1 MTESFEPSLSLATGE
16 DSGVGSEVNE
26 NTNGS
31 EKQALRTP
39 DFFIVGQPKSGTTA
53 LYEMLRSHP
62 QIFMPDFKEPRYF
75 ASDLPSRFQ
84 APRASGLAPETY
96 EDYLSLFEP
105 AEPGQLLGE
114 ASTAYIWSKT
124 AAGRIAEVRP
134 DARIIVILREPAS
147 FLRSMHLQLMQIRI
161 EKEKTLRRALE
172 LEDSRRE
179 GRGIPSAIGNWPQVL
194 LYTDRVRYVEQL
206 RRYHE
211 AFGAE
216 QVLTLIY
223 DDFRADNE
231 GTVRKVL
238 RFLGVDEDGAVD
250 YTEANPT
257 VRMRSQR
264 LDEVMVA
271 VTVGRGP
278 LFGAVKKTL
287 KALLPKSA
295 IASVRKVIWR
305 QVVFGKPDPP
315 DERLMEELRVRFKGE
330 VETLSEYLGRDL
342 VKLWGYDQLP

>member
-1 MTESFEPSLSLATGE
+1 MTESPETSLSPAASS
-16 DSGVGSEVNE
+16 DSEAGAQIDGNADGTEE
-26 NTNGS
+26 
-31 EKQALRTP
+31 QALRTP

-75 ASDLPSRFQ
+75 ASDLPSRYQ
-84 APRASGLAPETY
+84 APRVSGLEPETY
-96 EDYLSLFEP
+96 EDYLALFEP

-124 AAGRIAEVRP
+124 AAERIAAARP
-134 DARIIVILREPAS
+134 DARIIVILREPAG

-172 LEDSRRE
+172 LEESRRE

-211 AFGAE
+211 ALGSE
-216 QVLTLIY
+216 QVLVLIY
-223 DDFRADNE
+223 DDFRSDNE

-238 RFLGVDEDGAVD
+238 RFLGVDEEGAID

-271 VTVGRGP
+271 VTVGKGP
-278 LFGAVKKTL
+278 ISGVVKRTLKTL
-287 KALLPKSA
+287 LPQSL
-295 IASVRKVIWR
+295 IASLRRLIWR
-305 QVVFGKPDPP
+305 KVVFGKPDPP
-315 DERLMEELRVRFKGE
+315 DEQLMGELRVRFKGE
-330 VETLSEYLGRDL
+330 VEALSEYLGRDL
-342 VKLWGYDQLP
+342 VKLWGYDELP